1 MEFLLENFWA
11 ILSVA
16 PITLLLA
23 ICAMIFGLLIGLFC
37 AFVQIYNIPIINKL
51 VIIYLAVIRG
61 TPVLVLLF
69 ISYYGIPQ
77 LMDGISDLTGMN
89 LSVNNVHPIVFAVI
103 ALTMDRSVYL
113 TEAIRSAI
121 LSVPKGQM
129 EACQSVGMTAFQAY
143 CRIIIPQALLVAIPN
158 FVNLFLGAIKE
169 SSLAS
174 VVSVVEMM
182 NMANIQATDSYR
194 YLEIFLIV
202 SIVYWII
209 CMTIELIV
217 SRLEKKLSY

>member
-1 MEFLLENFWA
+1 MENFWA
-11 ILSVA
+11 ILSVV

-23 ICAMIFGLLIGLFC
+23 IGSMLFGLLGGLFC
-37 AFVQIYNIPIINKL
+37 ALVQIYKVPVLNQF
-51 VIIYLAVIRG
+51 VTTFLAIIRG

-77 LMDGISDLTGMN
+77 LVDGLSIVTGVSM
-89 LSVNNVHPIVFAVI
+89 SVNNVHPIAFAII
-103 ALTMDRSVYL
+103 ALSLDRSVYL

-129 EACQSVGMTAFQAY
+129 EAAHSVGMTTAQAY
-143 CRIIIPQALLVAIPN
+143 FRVIFPQALVVAIPN
-158 FVNLFLGAIKE
+158 VVNLFLGAIKE

-194 YLEIFLIV
+194 YMEIFIIV
-202 SIVYWII
+202 SVMYWFI
-209 CMTIELIV
+209 CIAIEMLV
-217 SRLEKKLSY
+217 SRMEKKLSYS